1 MNKGKLCFE
10 RERKKK
16 KKTAQIH
23 FNSKGVFALPLLEK
37 GAASPAA
44 PLSHINC

>member
-10 RERKKK
+10 REEKK

-23 FNSKGVFALPLLEK
+23 FNSKGVFALPLLDK
-37 GAASPAA
+37 WAARAA
-44 PLSHINC
+44 VRLSHINC